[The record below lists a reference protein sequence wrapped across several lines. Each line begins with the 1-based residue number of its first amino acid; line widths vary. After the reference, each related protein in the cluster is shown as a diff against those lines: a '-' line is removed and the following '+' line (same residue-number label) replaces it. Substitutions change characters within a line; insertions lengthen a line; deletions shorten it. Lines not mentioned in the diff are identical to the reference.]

1 MKNCSATSAPA
12 FAGREL
18 LLASESPSIKDPQH
32 VTYYMYYMIED
43 LVKALDGE
51 IIVRWNNRT
60 DVKAS

>member
-18 LLASESPSIKDPQH
+18 LLASESPSIRDPQH
-32 VTYYMYYMIED
+32 VTYYMIED